1 MRHPAL
7 LGRTVYRLVV
17 ELLLRS
23 TQREHQV
30 EHLLVD
36 HLGTTVRLVDL
47 VDHYDRLLAQR
58 QRLLQYKTRLRHS
71 AFEGIHQKQHAVAH
85 VQHTLH
91 LAAEI
96 GVSGRIY
103 YIDFIILVYYRYVLR
118 ENRNTS
124 FAFQII
130 VVENQLSAGLFVVA
144 EQMPLHY
151 HLVDERRLAMVDMRD
166 DRYIA

>member
-1 MRHPAL
+1 M
-7 LGRTVYRLVV
+7 
-17 ELLLRS
+17 
-23 TQREHQV
+23 
-30 EHLLVD
+30 
-36 HLGTTVRLVDL
+36 
-47 VDHYDRLLAQR
+47 
-58 QRLLQYKTRLRHS
+58 
-71 AFEGIHQKQHAVAH
+71 
-85 VQHTLH
+85 
-91 LAAEI
+91 
-96 GVSGRIY
+96 SGRVY